1 MRTKIAISVLLFILL
16 TSLLTVMGQE
26 TADKKKQELDAKK
39 KQEHITIMVDK
50 ANKDAQADLKKAMEE
65 SLAAEEKALQSVK
78 EKGLLNEK
86 DYQKQA
92 QALEDYKKKLQE
104 LKTLPG
110 LPDAGYSLNYVTP
123 SIRWKSTEGMPYT
136 AYSMYRGDRENN
148 SLSISKN
155 LEEVTFSTEFTYEVK
170 EGVSSVSFFV
180 NGTMKAGELK
190 ITLQKPDKT
199 AFQEFTISP
208 LADVNWSQQFRWD
221 EEESGDYLGK
231 WMISISASKA
241 SGNYQVQVNSR

>member
-1 MRTKIAISVLLFILL
+1 MLLFILI

-26 TADKKKQELDAKK
+26 TSDKKKQEADAKR
-39 KQEHITIMVDK
+39 KQEHMTIIVDK
-50 ANKDAQADLKKAMEE
+50 ANKDAQSDLKKAMEA

-104 LKTLPG
+104 LKTLPE
-110 LPDAGYSLNYVTP
+110 LTVPSYNWSYTNP
-123 SIRWKSTEGMPYT
+123 SIRMKTPEGIPITNYGF
-136 AYSMYRGDRENN
+136 YRGERENN
-148 SLSISKN
+148 SLSISKT

-170 EGVSSVSFFV
+170 EGVFSVSFFV

-208 LADVNWSQQFRWD
+208 LADVNWTQQFRWE

-231 WMISISASKA
+231 WNISISASKA

>member
-1 MRTKIAISVLLFILL
+1 MLLFILI

-26 TADKKKQELDAKK
+26 TSDKKKQELDAKK
-39 KQEHITIMVDK
+39 KQEHIAIIVDK
-50 ANKDAQADLKKAMEE
+50 STKDAQSDLKKAMEE
-65 SLAAEEKALQSVK
+65 SLAAEEKALQHEK

-92 QALEDYKKKLQE
+92 QILEDYKKKLLE
-104 LKTLPG
+104 LNKLRPLPE
-110 LPDAGYSLNYVTP
+110 PAYNFSYATP
-123 SIRWKSTEGMPYT
+123 SIRWKTQEGMPVT
-136 AYSMYRGDRENN
+136 AYSISRGDRENN

-155 LEEVTFSTEFTYEVK
+155 LEEVTFSTAFTYEVK
-170 EGVSSVSFFV
+170 EGAFSVSFFV

-208 LADVNWSQQFRWD
+208 LADVNWTQQFRWE

-231 WMISISASKA
+231 WIISISASKA